1 MNDLF
6 FFCFAA
12 SLLLLPLQKSNAA
25 ADDLVHQWCRRTS
38 ANDVCTSIIEADPR
52 DNLKHSP
59 NGFCE
64 ILRDRGLADAAATKA
79 KISDALKNT
88 TQLYAVQCLQDC
100 SDFYDR
106 TSYIL
111 NYVDFSVLDHH
122 NYPALNN
129 NIAGAYDAV
138 SECEAG
144 FTERPGTLPSP
155 ITQENLRMMKI
166 IDTILC
172 IINLKECN
180 KAEYCR

>member
-12 SLLLLPLQKSNAA
+12 LLLPLHQSNAA

-38 ANDVCTSIIEADPR
+38 DNDVCTSVIEADPR

-59 NGFCE
+59 NGFCA

-100 SDFYDR
+100 SDFYNR
-106 TSYIL
+106 TIYIF
-111 NYVDFSVLDHH
+111 NYVDFSVLNHR
-122 NYPALNN
+122 NYPGLNID
-129 NIAGAYDAV
+129 IAGAYDAV
-138 SECEAG
+138 RDCEDG
-144 FTERPGTLPSP
+144 FKERPGTLPSP

-166 IDTILC
+166 IDTILS

-180 KAEYCR
+180 KADYCG